1 MTDDAQWT
9 KNGNIVQKAIRSTF
23 FEKNPHSS
31 DPFRNAP
38 FKFFFTKLDFETN
51 SACRNKENQT
61 RDKNSFYFDYLISN

>member
-9 KNGNIVQKAIRSTF
+9 KNGNIVQKAIRFTF

-38 FKFFFTKLDFETN
+38 VK
-51 SACRNKENQT
+51 S
-61 RDKNSFYFDYLISN
+61 SFLQS